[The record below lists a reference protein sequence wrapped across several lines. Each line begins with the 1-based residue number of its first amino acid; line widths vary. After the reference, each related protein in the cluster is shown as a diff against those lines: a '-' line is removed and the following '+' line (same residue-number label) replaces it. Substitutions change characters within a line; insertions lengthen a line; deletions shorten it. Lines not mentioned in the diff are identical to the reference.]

1 MVKVSYQQKLPR
13 IVEALK
19 CKLSGE
25 RKIFAFILCRCGHF
39 DLGAYDAYLQG
50 KLQGFEYPEAK
61 LRKAQAGLPK
71 IK

>member
-1 MVKVSYQQKLPR
+1 MVKVSYQQKPPR

-39 DLGAYDAYLQG
+39 DLGAAYLQG

-61 LRKAQAGLPK
+61 LREAQAGLPK

>member
-1 MVKVSYQQKLPR
+1 LRPSSANCR
-13 IVEALK
+13 ASERSS
-19 CKLSGE
+19 LSSSAAAVT
-25 RKIFAFILCRCGHF
+25 I

-61 LRKAQAGLPK
+61 PREAQAGLPK